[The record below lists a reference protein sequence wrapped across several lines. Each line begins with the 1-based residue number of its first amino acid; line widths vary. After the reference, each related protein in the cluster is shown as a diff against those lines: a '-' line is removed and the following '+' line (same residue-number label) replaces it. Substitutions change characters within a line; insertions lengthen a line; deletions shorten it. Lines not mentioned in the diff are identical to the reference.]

1 MGKKKKRA
9 EVETE
14 SEAETKKN
22 ESENNQTETETN
34 LSLNGDSPKKKK
46 KKKKA
51 KAEEKTNSEA
61 KADELPTVSI
71 AIAGSI
77 IDNAQSLELAT
88 RLASQIARAATIF
101 RIDEVVVFDNKRNS
115 ANNGALRQNNSNED
129 ERGAA
134 FLVRILQYLET
145 PQYLR
150 KALFPKHNSLRYVGM
165 LPPLDAPHHLR
176 KHEWAPYREG
186 VTLKENATSSGGTL
200 VDVGLDKNVVV
211 NEALEPG
218 IRVTVAMGTDN
229 NLNSDLPRQVVSSS
243 KPREAAGTYWGYKVR
258 YASNIS
264 SVFKESPY
272 KGGYDHLIGTSE
284 HGLIVS
290 SSQLNLPAFRHLLIA
305 FGGLSGLEKSVEED
319 HTLKGKNV
327 RNIFDMYL
335 NTCPHQ
341 GSRTIRTEEA
351 ILISL
356 QYFQE
361 PVTRAL
367 ERALEHQQQ
376 KEEPCLDNLQKAKS
390 LICALNFVSRNLPL
404 PPDLF
409 DVVSSIC
416 HDEQEGLGEATD
428 DGTPGE
434 DGSDGAGVSQIVSDD
449 STNSKKDDLLGDLD
463 DALSRQRSKF
473 MSGFGLAE
481 SKENRYQSHL
491 HHRLNELEELPPSR
505 GKDLQA
511 KCLLEL
517 YGIKLA
523 ELQSKIRSQVSSEYW
538 LQLNCAYPDKQLFDW
553 GMARLPFTSYGIF
566 VPYTTEADDQARKKR
581 DYERLSRLREEEKN
595 NLENRKK
602 KFFSEIV
609 NAFRDFQLQIQ
620 ATLKRRKQRN
630 DGVQAWHGRQRQRAT
645 RAEKLRFQALK
656 SDDQEAYMRLV
667 KESKNER
674 LTMLLSETNKLLVN
688 LGAAVQRQKDAK
700 NQDGIEDLK
709 DLDSDSPEIDAL
721 KDGTPQDSPPEEEL
735 ETTDSDQNDD
745 SSDLLEGQRQ
755 YNSAIHAIQEKV
767 TEQPSLLQGGELRP
781 YQLEG
786 LQWMLSL
793 FNNNLNGILADE
805 MGLGKTIQTISL
817 IAYLLENKGVTGPHL
832 IVAPKAVLPNWI
844 NEFSTW
850 APSIHAVL
858 YDGRIDERKALREEI
873 SRDANF
879 SVLIT
884 HYDLIMRDKTFLKK
898 IHWFYMI
905 VDEGHRLKN
914 HDCALARTLLSGY
927 QIQRRLLLTGTPI
940 QNSLQELWSLLN
952 FLLPNIFNSVQNFEE
967 WFNAPFADRG
977 DVSLTDEEELLIIR
991 RLHHV
996 IRPFILRRKKDEVE
1010 KYLPGK
1016 SQVILKCDLSAW
1028 QKAYY
1033 QQVTEKGR
1041 VGLDNGSGKS
1051 KSLQNLTMQL
1061 RKCCNHPYLF
1071 VPHYNMWQ
1079 REEIVRASG
1088 KFELLDRLL
1097 PKLHRTGHR
1106 VLLFSQMTHLMDILE
1121 IYLRLN
1127 DFMYLRLDGST
1138 KTEERGT
1145 LLKKFNAPDSPYFMF
1160 LLSTRAGGLGLNLQ
1174 TADTVI
1180 IFDSDWNPQM
1190 DQQAEDRAHR
1200 IGQKKEVRVFVLV
1213 SVGSIEEV
1221 ILERAKQKMGI
1232 DAKVIQAG
1240 LFNTTSTA
1248 QDRKEMLEEIMR
1260 RGTRALGTDVPSERE
1275 INRLAA
1281 RSDEEFRMFEQMD
1294 EARRL
1299 KENYRSRLME
1309 EHEVPEW
1316 VYEIN
1321 NDEAKAKSLEN
1332 NNVELGKRKRKGG
1345 NYYSD
1350 TLSDL
1355 QFMRAVENAEDMA
1368 KKVSS
1373 SSKRKRKDHLPSEGN
1388 ESVTVSNNIEEE
1400 KKVSEFKNENVL
1412 AISEGT
1418 SEDTYGSA
1426 PKRLKSNGEI
1436 TEEAKYP
1443 GVEKSEHKGVGGGSW
1458 NDRIVTWNTYKKKRS
1473 SYVFP
1478 SSSSDSKQNSSGRGN
1493 GWA

>member
-1 MGKKKKRA
+1 M
-9 EVETE
+9 V
-14 SEAETKKN
+14 
-22 ESENNQTETETN
+22 
-34 LSLNGDSPKKKK
+34 
-46 KKKKA
+46 A
-51 KAEEKTNSEA
+51 K
-61 KADELPTVSI
+61 
-71 AIAGSI
+71 
-77 IDNAQSLELAT
+77 LE
-88 RLASQIARAATIF
+88 
-101 RIDEVVVFDNKRNS
+101 
-115 ANNGALRQNNSNED
+115 
-129 ERGAA
+129 
-134 FLVRILQYLET
+134 
-145 PQYLR
+145 
-150 KALFPKHNSLRYVGM
+150 
-165 LPPLDAPHHLR
+165 
-176 KHEWAPYREG
+176 
-186 VTLKENATSSGGTL
+186 
-200 VDVGLDKNVVV
+200 
-211 NEALEPG
+211 
-218 IRVTVAMGTDN
+218 
-229 NLNSDLPRQVVSSS
+229 
-243 KPREAAGTYWGYKVR
+243 
-258 YASNIS
+258 
-264 SVFKESPY
+264 
-272 KGGYDHLIGTSE
+272 
-284 HGLIVS
+284 
-290 SSQLNLPAFRHLLIA
+290 
-305 FGGLSGLEKSVEED
+305 
-319 HTLKGKNV
+319 
-327 RNIFDMYL
+327 
-335 NTCPHQ
+335 
-341 GSRTIRTEEA
+341 
-351 ILISL
+351 
-356 QYFQE
+356 
-361 PVTRAL
+361 
-367 ERALEHQQQ
+367 QQQ
-376 KEEPCLDNLQKAKS
+376 QEEEPCLDNLQKVKS

-409 DVVSSIC
+409 GVVSSIC
-416 HDEQEGLGEATD
+416 FDEQEGFLEVID
-428 DGTPGE
+428 DGTQVE
-434 DGSDGAGVSQIVSDD
+434 AGSDVPGHAQTSLDD
-449 STNSKKDDLLGDLD
+449 PSISKKDDLLCDLD
-463 DALSRQRSKF
+463 GALSKQRSKC

-481 SKENRYQSHL
+481 SKENRHKSL
-491 HHRLNELEELPPSR
+491 IHHRLNELEDLPSSK
-505 GKDLQA
+505 GEDLQA

-517 YGIKLA
+517 YGLK
-523 ELQSKIRSQVSSEYW
+523 
-538 LQLNCAYPDKQLFDW
+538 
-553 GMARLPFTSYGIF
+553 
-566 VPYTTEADDQARKKR
+566 
-581 DYERLSRLREEEKN
+581 RLSRLREEERN
-595 NLENRKK
+595 HLENRKK

-656 SDDQEAYMRLV
+656 ADDQEAYMRLV

-700 NQDGIEDLK
+700 HSDGIEDLK
-709 DLDSDSPEIDAL
+709 DLDSDSPELDAS
-721 KDGTPQDSPPEEEL
+721 KDGTPGDSLPEEDIGA
-735 ETTDSDQNDD
+735 TDSDQNDE

-755 YNSAIHAIQEKV
+755 YNLAIHSIQEKV
-767 TEQPSLLQGGELRP
+767 AEQPSMLQGGELRP

-817 IAYLLENKGVTGPHL
+817 IAYLMENKGVTGPHL

-844 NEFSTW
+844 HEFSTW

-858 YDGRIDERKALREEI
+858 YDGRLDERKAMREEI
-873 SRDANF
+873 SRDGKFN
-879 SVLIT
+879 VLIT
-884 HYDLIMRDKTFLKK
+884 HYDLIMRDKAFLKK
-898 IHWFYMI
+898 IHWYYMI

-914 HDCALARTLLSGY
+914 HECALARTLISGY

-977 DVSLTDEEELLIIR
+977 DVSLTDEEQLLIIR

-1071 VPHYNMWQ
+1071 VPTHNMWQ

-1127 DFMYLRLDGST
+1127 NFMYLRLDGST

-1260 RGTRALGTDVPSERE
+1260 RGTSSLGTDVPSERE

-1281 RSDEEFRMFEQMD
+1281 RSDDEFRMFEQMD
-1294 EARRL
+1294 EERRV

-1309 EHEVPEW
+1309 DHEVPEW
-1316 VYEIN
+1316 VFVL
-1321 NDEAKAKSLEN
+1321 NDDRKGKASESY
-1332 NNVELGKRKRKGG
+1332 VELGKRKRKGG
-1345 NYYSD
+1345 NYYPD

-1368 KKVSS
+1368 KLP
-1373 SSKRKRKDHLPSEGN
+1373 SKRKRKDHLPADEDSELPI
-1388 ESVTVSNNIEEE
+1388 NNIG
-1400 KKVSEFKNENVL
+1400 VEFRNENMA

-1418 SEDTYGSA
+1418 SEDTTYGSSA
-1426 PKRLKSNGEI
+1426 PKKPEYRDL
-1436 TEEAKYP
+1436 
-1443 GVEKSEHKGVGGGSW
+1443 GVEKSEHHGGGSSW
-1458 NDRIVTWNTYKKKRS
+1458 NEQIITWNTIKKKKRS

-1478 SSSSDSKQNSSGRGN
+1478 SSSSDSRGQNSNGRGN
-1493 GWA
+1493 GWV